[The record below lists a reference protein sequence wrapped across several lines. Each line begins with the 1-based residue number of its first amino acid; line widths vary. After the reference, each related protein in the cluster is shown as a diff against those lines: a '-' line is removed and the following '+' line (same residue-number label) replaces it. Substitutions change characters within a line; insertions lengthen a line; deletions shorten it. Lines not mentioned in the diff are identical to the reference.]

1 MVRFIFP
8 KSGHLSQL
16 HSPFFTVNQELP
28 FLWALGC
35 FLSSFLFSLFTS
47 VVLVGRVR
55 FVVFFRLWK
64 RETFD
69 EGKEYVLSNAF
80 K

>member
-35 FLSSFLFSLFTS
+35 FLSSFLFSFSQVLFLWEGFALFCS
-47 VVLVGRVR
+47 
-55 FVVFFRLWK
+55 FVF
-64 RETFD
+64 
-69 EGKEYVLSNAF
+69 GKEKHLMKGKNMF
-80 K
+80 